1 MSAIARALSKLE
13 SSLRAALPGRVV
25 STEFVDFAQRRG
37 DELQQGV
44 VTLLLPGGDL
54 GDWETTLKLTLVGQ
68 ITVPE
73 RTGTQRQLRDAEL
86 AMLAQLQAWI
96 SNPGDTPHLE
106 ASGFKTS
113 SQMEYPNGWV
123 SIELSAGPLDVTDGA
138 DDSEIYPP
146 NLQPGVLRSVHMD
159 IDMQHQPDSVHQQWL
174 AGDYSRTQPTLSTT
188 VELNHA
194 NNPNQAG

>member
-1 MSAIARALSKLE
+1 MSAITRALSQLE
-13 SSLRAALPGRVV
+13 DGLRAALPGRVV
-25 STEFVDFAQRRG
+25 STEFVDFAQRRS

-54 GDWETTLKLTLVGQ
+54 GEWETTLKLTLVGQ

-73 RTGTQRQLRDAEL
+73 RTATQRQLRDAEQS
-86 AMLAQLQAWI
+86 MLAQLLAWI
-96 SNPGDTPHLE
+96 NNPGDAPHLQ
-106 ASGFKTS
+106 ATGFKTS

-123 SIELSAGPLDVTDGA
+123 SIELTAGPLDVTDGA

-146 NLQPGVLRSVHMD
+146 GLQPGVLQTVHMD
-159 IDMQHQPDSVHQQWL
+159 IDLQHQPASVHQQWL
-174 AGDYSRTQPTLSTT
+174 ADDYSQAQPTLSTT